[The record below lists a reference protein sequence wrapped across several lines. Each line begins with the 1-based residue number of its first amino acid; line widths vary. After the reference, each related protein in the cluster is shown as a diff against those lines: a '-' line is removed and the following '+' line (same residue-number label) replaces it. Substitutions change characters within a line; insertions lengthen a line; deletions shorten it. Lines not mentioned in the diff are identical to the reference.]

1 MYIHYKNKC
10 CLTQAVN
17 GALFKWECVSFTG
30 SNPVGSNKYK
40 TSIPYSLKARI
51 FHFHWR
57 DRGSI
62 PRMGKYKTYA
72 TYSKI
77 SNEKNMILIV
87 ACIIKTSHS
96 NYLNCTYKHVVG
108 GSNPPPNIV
117 FG

>member
-40 TSIPYSLKARI
+40 T
-51 FHFHWR
+51 
-57 DRGSI
+57 
-62 PRMGKYKTYA
+62 YA

-77 SNEKNMILIV
+77 SNEKNIILIV

-108 GSNPPPNIV
+108 GSNPPPIKDWV
-117 FG
+117 AQW